1 MSWVRCAFGNVF
13 GERSWCPFYD
23 QNYCQFERWKN
34 VKGKERKRPE
44 GHTAQSPSCSPL
56 SLSPA
61 CAGRVITPARSQPP
75 PISNQL
81 PWTCIVCAL
90 STLQRGLVQS
100 TRALYPWMASY
111 ERPFML
117 PLVYISARKNQ
128 GFLCTLCIVYDS
140 SLFSSKNIA
149 SAYTPLL
156 L

>member
-1 MSWVRCAFGNVF
+1 MFLEKGPGVLFMTTKIIASLGGEKMSRAKKGN
-13 GERSWCPFYD
+13 D
-23 QNYCQFERWKN
+23 QKAILLKAPHALHSHFRQLAP
-34 VKGKERKRPE
+34 GASS
-44 GHTAQSPSCSPL
+44 HLLASTS
-56 SLSPA
+56 
-61 CAGRVITPARSQPP
+61 T
-75 PISNQL
+75 QL
-81 PWTCIVCAL
+81 PLTCIVCAL

-117 PLVYISARKNQ
+117 PLVYISARTNQ
-128 GFLCTLCIVYDS
+128 GFLCTLCIVYIS

>member
-23 QNYCQFERWKN
+23 DQNYCQFGRWKN

-61 CAGRVITPARSQPP
+61 CAGRVITPARST
-75 PISNQL
+75 STQL
-81 PWTCIVCAL
+81 PLTCIVYAL

-117 PLVYISARKNQ
+117 PLVYISARTNQ
-128 GFLCTLCIVYDS
+128 GFLCTLCIVYIS